1 VSTDQDVE
9 AAEVPVIDV
18 RNVRVTFPRRHG
30 GGDPGG
36 RRGRLVALDG
46 VSMSVAR
53 GECVGVVGESGCG
66 KSTLVRTIVGLQK
79 PDSGDVMVDGRAIPT
94 ISDRAQRRRLQLVF
108 QDPFSALN
116 PVLRIG
122 TMLGELLRV
131 HRLVPR
137 RDIRARC
144 GELLESVGLSL
155 DYLDAYPHALSG
167 GQRQR
172 VSIARALA
180 LQPSVLLA
188 DEVVSALDVS
198 VQADILNLLIRL
210 HEELGLTILFIS
222 HNLAVVRQLCD
233 RVFVMNAGR
242 VVESG
247 PTERVFAEPAHSYT
261 RTLLDSIPRIDRRW

>member
-1 VSTDQDVE
+1 M
-9 AAEVPVIDV
+9 IDV
-18 RNVRVTFPRRHG
+18 RDVRVTFPRRHG
-30 GGDPGG
+30 GGDRSG
-36 RRGRLVALDG
+36 RRGRLVALDDI
-46 VSMSVAR
+46 SLPVAR

-79 PDSGDVMVDGRAIPT
+79 PDSGQVMVDGRAIPA
-94 ISDRAQRRRLQLVF
+94 IRDRAQRRRIQLVF

-116 PVLRIG
+116 PVLKIG
-122 TMLGELLRV
+122 TMLSELLRV

-137 RDIRARC
+137 QDTRARC
-144 GELLESVGLSL
+144 GELLESVGLSG
-155 DYLDAYPHALSG
+155 DYLDAYPRALSG

-198 VQADILNLLIRL
+198 VQADILNLLIGL

-222 HNLAVVRQLCD
+222 HNLAVIRQLCD
-233 RVFVMNAGR
+233 RVFVMHAGR

-247 PTERVFAEPAHSYT
+247 TTEQVFADPTDSYT
-261 RTLLDSIPRIDRRW
+261 RTLLESIPRIDRRW

>member
-1 VSTDQDVE
+1 VSADQD
-9 AAEVPVIDV
+9 AAAAVPVIDV
-18 RNVRVTFPRRHG
+18 RDVRVTFPRRHG
-30 GGDPGG
+30 GGDSNR

-46 VSMSVAR
+46 VSLSVAK

-79 PDSGDVMVDGRAIPT
+79 PDSGQVMVEGKAVPA
-94 ISDRAQRRRLQLVF
+94 ISDRAQRRRIQLVF

-116 PVLRIG
+116 PVLRVG

-131 HRLVPR
+131 HRLAPR
-137 RDIRARC
+137 QDIRARC
-144 GELLESVGLSL
+144 GELLESVGLSP
-155 DYLDAYPHALSG
+155 DYLDAYPRALSG

-210 HEELGLTILFIS
+210 HEDLGLTILFIS

-233 RVFVMNAGR
+233 RVFVMYAGT

-247 PTERVFAEPAHSYT
+247 PTERVFADPAHSYT
-261 RTLLDSIPRIDRRW
+261 RTLLESIPRIDRRW